1 MRKNAIRSIVAKI
14 MTLVMAA
21 VMISGSMSVI
31 PARAEGSIYPY
42 MIFASSVEEG
52 AVTIYANNT
61 GINGNVATN
70 GTIAVTGGNC
80 NINGARTERAG
91 EDTESGQVTGELL
104 LMPDIRERIVNT
116 YFVAGTQEHEED
128 YVLEEININVDTPI
142 EGDGTVSLSG
152 NINLNAGI
160 MAQDDIVLDGEV
172 KNSGDVVL
180 YSASGNVIIDSGNVN
195 LNGLVYAPYGEI
207 RITSMNVNMNN
218 VILIAQKVTIEANG
232 INGGMNQG
240 MAQFIGTEYDVI
252 GDGTENENPGNPEN
266 PDPENPNPDNPD
278 PENPDPENPRD
289 PSELMQGIIR
299 YEATEGLE
307 DIGEAYFKD
316 ITSLDD
322 IGYTIEGF
330 PCVKN
335 QLLLTS
341 KEGIAFS
348 QIEELAHSYDAE
360 IVGYLELTDDYQIEF
375 YEEITPERLRSLREE
390 LGQNELIERCDY
402 NLSAEIDC
410 DFHTNDAEWS
420 SQNWNASWPSGKNW
434 NIELIDLEEALVN
447 AGVISAN
454 AANADFS
461 DLSGLTTVK
470 IGLIDSAFDLWHEDL
485 NYVTVWNNYSSPVDI
500 RTAASLSEN
509 EALRLYHG
517 NHVAGIMAAEYN
529 NGKGITGICLKPFL
543 YGFSMYGDTLSYAAA
558 ERDSTMKLQY
568 ALDLLI
574 GNHVKVINYS
584 MGHVTYAFAAS
595 QNERY
600 AIDFLE
606 ARTDKIDEFL
616 VRLINKGYDFLIVTS
631 AGNVNNDQFY
641 KYFNK
646 NGQERYVS
654 VLDYSLSNSPEYD
667 YGKVDT
673 TITYGAP
680 NSHATVSCIEVDA
693 KYDDAFSYSRD
704 SRVQERVIVVGA
716 IEKPVGNTGTY
727 YVTDFSNT
735 GSRVDI
741 LAPGDEIL
749 SCMISGMGQDYD
761 YKPGTSMA
769 APHVSGVA
777 GLAWNVNPDISAPE
791 LKDIILNNYQMT
803 IDGYAVLN
811 AADVI
816 AAVVQYEAPE
826 EDEEYTVQLHVT
838 DADGNRINEAS
849 VEVHDRSFYWCKV
862 LGAAMRN
869 DAVGST
875 IVCSGKTDIDGNIK
889 LNIPQGRYYV
899 LVDGGN
905 GGVLEEIIVSSEDII
920 ERSVKEITI
929 LDYQTDETRGI
940 ILQLSSSAVG
950 ENVNPYGL
958 IMNAEIRF
966 IKGWIDTFDKEDI
979 RIEDYV
985 REEELMADGG
995 ESVAVFPVRDD
1006 FGDIDA
1012 HLPEGIYTVEVTLP
1026 DAEPQYYHIIIS
1038 DKYDFTFYR
1047 FDM

>member
-1 MRKNAIRSIVAKI
+1 MKKRKKVFKSIVARI

-21 VMISGSMSVI
+21 VMIPGSMSTV
-31 PARAEGSIYPY
+31 PARAEGGIYPY
-42 MIFASSVEEG
+42 MIFAASDEEG
-52 AVTIYANNT
+52 AVTLCANNM
-61 GINGNVATN
+61 GFNGSVATN

-80 NINGARTERAG
+80 NINGIRTERAG
-91 EDTESGQVTGELL
+91 EDTESGQVTGDPL
-104 LMPDIRERIVNT
+104 LMPDIRERIENT
-116 YFVAGTQEHEED
+116 YFAAGTQEHVGD
-128 YVLEEININVDTPI
+128 YTLEEININVDTPI

-240 MAQFIGTEYDVI
+240 MAQFIGAEYNVI
-252 GDGTENENPGNPEN
+252 GGGTGSESPGNPEN
-266 PDPENPNPDNPD
+266 PDPENPSVPRA
-278 PENPDPENPRD
+278 PE
-289 PSELMQGIIR
+289 ELMQGIIR

-410 DFHTNDAEWS
+410 DFYTNDAEWS
-420 SQNWNASWPSGKNW
+420 SQTWNASWPSGKNW
-434 NIELIDLEEALVN
+434 NIELIDLEGALVN

-485 NYVTVWNNYSSPVDI
+485 NYVTVWNNYSNPVDLH
-500 RTAASLSEN
+500 TVASLSEN
-509 EALRLYHG
+509 VTLKLYHG

-529 NGKGITGICLKPFL
+529 NGKGITGICPKHFL
-543 YGFSMYGDTLSYAAA
+543 YGFSMYGDTLSYVAT

-584 MGHVTYAFAAS
+584 RGYDTYAFAAS
-595 QNERY
+595 QHEQY
-600 AIDFLE
+600 AIAFLE
-606 ARTDKIDEFL
+606 ERTDKIDEFL
-616 VRLINKGYDFLIVTS
+616 VCLINKGYDFLIVSS
-631 AGNVNNDQFY
+631 AGNANNQQFY
-641 KYFNK
+641 KYTVGDQGNME
-646 NGQERYVS
+646 ERYVRVS
-654 VLDYSLSNSPEYD
+654 DYHRLDKPNKY
-667 YGKVDT
+667 YGLVNT

-680 NSHATVSCIEVDA
+680 NSNATISCNQVDA
-693 KYDDAFSYSRD
+693 EFNNEFSYSQN

-716 IEKPVGNTGTY
+716 IAEPIGNPREY
-727 YVTDFSNT
+727 NVTDFSNT
-735 GSRVDI
+735 GNRVDI

-749 SCMISGMGQDYD
+749 SCMISGMGVNYD
-761 YKPGTSMA
+761 YKQGTSMA

-791 LKDIILNNYQMT
+791 LRDIILNNYQMT
-803 IDGYAVLN
+803 IDEYAVLN

-826 EDEEYTVQLHVT
+826 EDEEYTVQFHVT

-869 DAVGST
+869 DAVGSAV
-875 IVCSGKTDIDGNIK
+875 VCSGKTDIDGNIK
-889 LNIPQGRYYV
+889 LNIPQGSYYV

-905 GGVLEEIIVSSEDII
+905 GGVLDEIYVSNEDII
-920 ERSVKEITI
+920 ERSVKEIT
-929 LDYQTDETRGI
+929 LPDYQTDETRGI
-940 ILQLSSSAVG
+940 ILQLSSSAAG
-950 ENVNPYGL
+950 ENVNSYGL

-966 IKGWIDTFDKEDI
+966 IKGWVDTSGEKNI

-985 REEELMADGG
+985 AEQELMADGR
-995 ESVAVFPVRDD
+995 ETVAVFPTRAD

-1012 HLPEGIYTVEVTLP
+1012 YLPEGIYTVEVTLP

-1047 FDM
+1047 IEM